1 MINGKSNYRHGP
13 VENLLGM
20 QAIFGD
26 DILVK

>member
-13 VENLLGM
+13 AENLLAP
-20 QAIFGD
+20 QAIFGN